1 MPSNNRK
8 DKPGGGG
15 RGSRGGR
22 GGRGGGSNGGGR
34 GGGRGE
40 SRRNRSERSRT
51 NFRGNAPLPQNNRFS
66 SLSTDDPTVNTKKNV
81 FGAKSKPNK
90 PDADTKKETHR
101 FKELDEGGNRFTKPR
116 INTNS
121 RWKRDEKSSENSKG
135 KYVAPFQR
143 QPRRQQR
150 RNDVPYAEKSR
161 NRFSKKMP
169 SFDITKEEFPAL
181 SGKPEVN
188 KKGAAEESQEHSKDG
203 DTEKSDVQ
211 NGTAND
217 TDQITDE
224 ENKETGKKL
233 SFKSAIKYKKKKFTP
248 LPKYNIEPG
257 WVHMKLV
264 KGKIIKRYGPPIHRP
279 VRKVDPQVALKK
291 MFRDMRETRQFWRE
305 YNGETYYNSIQSKSY
320 NSDNEVDNAS
330 DSEDEA
336 VDMDD
341 LDDY

>member
-8 DKPGGGG
+8 DKLGGGG

-22 GGRGGGSNGGGR
+22 GGGGGSNGGSR

-143 QPRRQQR
+143 QQQRQQR

-169 SFDITKEEFPAL
+169 SFDITKEEFPTL
-181 SGKPEVN
+181 SGKQEIN
-188 KKGAAEESQEHSKDG
+188 KKGAAKESQEHSKEE
-203 DTEKSDVQ
+203 DTKKSDVQ
-211 NGTAND
+211 NGIVNERVND

-279 VRKVDPQVALKK
+279 VRKVYPQVALKK
-291 MFRDMRETRQFWRE
+291 MFYDMQLDNFGE
-305 YNGETYYNSIQSKSY
+305 YNGETYYKVSNQSATR
-320 NSDNEVDNAS
+320 DDEVDNR
-330 DSEDEA
+330 ET
-336 VDMDD
+336 MMKRR
-341 LDDY
+341 YR